1 MPTAVFG
8 VKENRRFHPFSMPK
22 NRRAVRLKSIDGV
35 QLQNVNTRISSL
47 IKVTSLDS
55 LIFFFEPPP
64 PSPKKF
70 ERERERIVVM
80 EQVRLRSFS

>member
-64 PSPKKF
+64 LPKKNPR
-70 ERERERIVVM
+70 ERERE
-80 EQVRLRSFS
+80 